1 MVLAIAALF
10 VQFSALPQSSLAT
23 IPPAAVT
30 ETDATPPAADAAPVA
45 TPSFASSGPP
55 SSESTPD
62 VVLSASS
69 EAPLDYIVAFQP
81 GLLTPEPVSSSS
93 AAPSATG
100 LFSSSAGTAAFI
112 ASTPSAVHAERQ
124 ERLRRHMWLGLTIA
138 QHSAATFDAWSTR
151 RVISSGQG
159 QELNPMLRPFAGNA
173 SLYAAIQVGPVLF
186 DFIGHRMMDSR
197 HGWERHTWWVPQA
210 LGTAMSIMSGAH
222 NLSLR

>member
-10 VQFSALPQSSLAT
+10 VHFSALPQSSPAT
-23 IPPAAVT
+23 IRPPSVT
-30 ETDATPPAADAAPVA
+30 DTNATPAGDAPPVVNPGPASA
-45 TPSFASSGPP
+45 
-55 SSESTPD
+55 ESTSN
-62 VVLSASS
+62 VALSADS
-69 EAPLDYIVAFQP
+69 AAGTDYIVAFQP
-81 GLLTPEPVSSSS
+81 GRLSPEPVSSSS

-100 LFSSSAGTAAFI
+100 LFASSAGTAAFI
-112 ASTPSAVHAERQ
+112 ASTPSAVHAQQQ
-124 ERLRRHMWLGLTIA
+124 ERLRRRMWLGLTIA

-186 DFIGHRMMDSR
+186 DYVGHRMMDSR

-210 LGTAMSIMSGAH
+210 LGTAMSVFSGAH